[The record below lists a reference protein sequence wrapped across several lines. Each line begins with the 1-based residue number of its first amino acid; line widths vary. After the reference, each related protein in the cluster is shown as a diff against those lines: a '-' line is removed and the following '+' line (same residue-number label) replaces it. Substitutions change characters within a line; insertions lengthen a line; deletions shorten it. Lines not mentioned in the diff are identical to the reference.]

1 MPQLLHVDG
10 VIDALVDLR
19 GLFLHDRTQM
29 DREAQIDQ
37 ENAEARAD
45 RSTGRPSCGLF

>member
-19 GLFLHDRTQM
+19 SLFLHDRAQM

-37 ENAEARAD
+37 ENAEAHAD
-45 RSTGRPSCGLF
+45 HE